1 MHPSPALPDILRHS
15 PVEVVFGSGTV
26 SRLGKLACKH
36 GARQRVLVV
45 SDTPILNTPPAQAT
59 IRSLSTAHLKFEI
72 FDHAEP
78 NPTTE
83 TVADGLAIARRN
95 DIELIIGLGGGSA
108 MDCAKGVNLLHTLGG
123 EIASYRGDPDL
134 AMLRT
139 RKQLLPMVL
148 VPTTAG
154 TGSEAQSFAL
164 ISDAKTRMK
173 MACGDRRVPIEG
185 GLRPRAAILDPDL
198 TRTQPSAVAAA
209 TAMEAIT
216 HAVETAGCRVR
227 TEISRQFSR
236 EAWKRL
242 TGSVDRAIRDA
253 DDTTARAEMLLG
265 AHLAGCAIENAML
278 GAAHACAN
286 PLTARF
292 DITHGVAVGLMLPHV
307 IRFNSAVGE
316 NPYSDLATSADALAK
331 QIEAFQT
338 TLGIPCRLADLAV
351 PSDSLP
357 ELAEQAGL
365 QWTAGFNPRPVG
377 PRELL
382 EIYRAAL

>member
-1 MHPSPALPDILRHS
+1 MHPAPALPDILRHS
-15 PVEVVFGSGTV
+15 PVEVVFGPGASA
-26 SRLGKLACKH
+26 RLGELARKH

-45 SDTPILNTPPAQAT
+45 SDTPILHTPPAQVALQ
-59 IRSLSTAHLKFEI
+59 SLAAGGLQVEL

-83 TVADGLAIARRN
+83 TVADALTSARRHTI
-95 DIELIIGLGGGSA
+95 DLIIGLGGGSA
-108 MDCAKGVNLLHTLGG
+108 MDCAKGVNLLYSNGG
-123 EIASYRGDPDL
+123 EAGSYRGDPDL
-134 AMLRT
+134 AALRS
-139 RKQLLPMVL
+139 RKPLLPMVL

-164 ISDAKTRMK
+164 ISDAKTHMK
-173 MACGDRRVPIEG
+173 MACGDRRLPVDG

-198 TRTQPSAVAAA
+198 TRTQPPAVAAA
-209 TAMEAIT
+209 TAMDAIT

-227 TEISRQFSR
+227 TDVSRAFSR

-242 TGSVDRAIRDA
+242 TSSGERAIRSP
-253 DDTTARAEMLLG
+253 DDSSARAEMLLG

-292 DITHGVAVGLMLPHV
+292 DIAHGVAVGLMLPHV
-307 IRFNSAVGE
+307 IRFNAAGGA
-316 NPYSDLATSADALAK
+316 NPYSDLMASAADLARE
-331 QIEAFQT
+331 IERLQAV
-338 TLGIPCRLADLAV
+338 LGIPQHLSDFDIPA
-351 PSDSLP
+351 DSLS
-357 ELAEQAGL
+357 ELAAQAAT
-365 QWTAGFNPRPVG
+365 QWTAGFNPRPVDQ
-377 PRELL
+377 PDLL